1 MSAAEL
7 AAARAERAARFAAQQ
22 ASAPPPPPPAP
33 PPPAAEEGA
42 GCTEEAA
49 VPRDY
54 DDATLDALA
63 SDVLRC
69 IELSGERDRQ
79 GTHPHTE
86 VDCRLWETS
95 FRPVASGSRVFT
107 LHQGEGRLADRRAET
122 AVDRER
128 NVRFLTESARL
139 IHQARARGE
148 HVWVHCTEVRAPGL
162 GLRASPRLTRALF
175 RASTADRRGCWRI
188 CCCTRAWPACGT
200 PTTS

>member
-1 MSAAEL
+1 M
-7 AAARAERAARFAAQQ
+7 
-22 ASAPPPPPPAP
+22 
-33 PPPAAEEGA
+33 
-42 GCTEEAA
+42 
-49 VPRDY
+49 PRDY

-86 VDCRLWETS
+86 VDCRLWENS

-107 LHQGEGRLADRRAET
+107 LRQGEGRLADRRAET

-148 HVWVHCTEVRAPGL
+148 HVWVHCTEVRALGL
-162 GLRASPRLTRALF
+162 GRRASPRLTRALI